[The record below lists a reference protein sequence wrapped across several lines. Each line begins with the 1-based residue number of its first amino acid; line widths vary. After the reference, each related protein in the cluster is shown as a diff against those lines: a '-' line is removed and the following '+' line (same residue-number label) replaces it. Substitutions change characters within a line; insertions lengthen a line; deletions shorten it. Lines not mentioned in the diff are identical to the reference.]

1 VRIVRI
7 ALLASGVLAVLLL
20 VRYVGLES
28 ITSALT
34 RIAWWQ
40 FALVCLIAGVSMV
53 LDTLGW
59 RATLVGDRPVFSR
72 LLAARCA
79 GQAVNVVTALGGVG
93 GEAVKAW
100 ILRRDIPYE
109 ASVPSLILAKTAE
122 VVAQALLLLT
132 GILVAWTTG
141 VVGGALLSSMCYL
154 FVVQVIAVGGFILVQ
169 VSGGVGRVGRLVT
182 WMGGGRLVG
191 KVDGAVRTFY
201 RTHWRALLRSVG
213 FHYASW
219 LVGAVEA
226 LVVLQSLHITASLV
240 AAVVIEGLGTG
251 VRFATFF
258 VPASLGTLEGAYA
271 AAFTAFGWA
280 AGDGLAFS
288 LVRRAR
294 QAVWIAIG
302 LVILVAMGAT
312 RMGEKESPTPAS
324 ARAD

>member
-1 VRIVRI
+1 VT
-7 ALLASGVLAVLLL
+7 
-20 VRYVGLES
+20 E
-28 ITSALT
+28 
-34 RIAWWQ
+34 
-40 FALVCLIAGVSMV
+40 
-53 LDTLGW
+53 
-59 RATLVGDRPVFSR
+59 RPPFPR

-93 GEAVKAW
+93 GEAIKAW
-100 ILRRDIPYE
+100 VVRRDIPYE

-141 VVGGALLSSMCYL
+141 AVGGTLLSSMCYL
-154 FVVQVIAVGGFILVQ
+154 LVVEVIAVGGFILVQ
-169 VSGGVGRVGRLVT
+169 VTGGVGRVGRVLT
-182 WMGGGRLVG
+182 WMGGGRLVRQ
-191 KVDGAVRTFY
+191 VDGAVRGFY
-201 RTHWRALLRSVG
+201 RTHWRALLLSVG

-219 LVGAVEA
+219 LVGALEA
-226 LVVLQSLHITASLV
+226 LVVLQSLHVPASLV
-240 AAVVIEGLGTG
+240 TATIIEALGTG

-271 AAFTAFGWA
+271 AAFTALGWA

-294 QAVWIAIG
+294 QVVWIGVG
-302 LVILVAMGAT
+302 LVILLAMGAT
-312 RMGEKESPTPAS
+312 RVAGKDGVEPVS